1 MDHDHCAVFT
11 GEIYLYLIDPHDPH
25 LAAAQRLAPDSHRL
39 TRGIDHGNIYGVR
52 MDIGFD
58 LIRCKRVSDSLFRS
72 QIKGIPDPHIIGIK
86 SHDSAKQRPVCTMT
100 VIRPGKRTVESKIH
114 FHHRAS
120 DHFLG
125 QKSDPRSSCCV
136 GTGRPDHVRAKY
148 IKNTD
153 KGHAVSR
160 LLNEEN

>member
-58 LIRCKRVSDSLFRS
+58 LIRCKRVSDSLF
-72 QIKGIPDPHIIGIK
+72 
-86 SHDSAKQRPVCTMT
+86 
-100 VIRPGKRTVESKIH
+100 
-114 FHHRAS
+114 
-120 DHFLG
+120 
-125 QKSDPRSSCCV
+125 
-136 GTGRPDHVRAKY
+136 
-148 IKNTD
+148 
-153 KGHAVSR
+153 
-160 LLNEEN
+160 